1 MSTPAPSSPRLWSP
15 RGVLPPGES
24 LVDQPRLVDPAPEPS
39 PFGDVDSDAELL
51 KAFAAASP
59 GSSSAQAVLTQ
70 IVARHGTMVYRVAQR
85 MVGDPTLVDDVFQA
99 TFLVLAQSAR
109 KIQKTASLA
118 SWLHGTA
125 RNIGRRALHD
135 KYGVRS
141 QTTAGVEMVTAVED
155 DPFTEMIRSHERQLL
170 DEELQQL
177 PEIYRAPLVLHYFEQ
192 RSNQDISLWLGITVA
207 AVESRLKRA
216 KQLLRARLVRRG
228 MTLSVAVAAL
238 GASSSIA
245 TATPSVALVTS
256 TVTLAATT
264 PTITASLTTVAASAA
279 LQLAGKELTTMSAA
293 SKITALLL
301 SAAGTLTLGGA
312 VLFGSAY
319 GGLNGKGQGT
329 VTASAEPNGVIETD
343 TELGVLEQEPQQLV
357 LAAVDPPAKANED
370 VGSTSS
376 TELVN
381 SGSPPPPTL
390 NELHDEDADLSSEEE
405 AKLEKELQEKLLEKL
420 KRPVT
425 FNYPDVTL
433 EEAARLVADQCE
445 VTVVLGISKIP
456 GINSKSRVRLVA
468 NGETLASALRTMLAN
483 VDGQNLD
490 FSTDHGVICFDS
502 ADVIE
507 KEYLRKQRIG
517 HFNRR
522 ALAPFVSGDVNPRA
536 ANEHSQPQ
544 DGAKKQEGT
553 ASTDANTTQ
562 LTLNGEDAQPA
573 SQPGATI
580 TAEGNKV
587 RVKTKDTQIS
597 ASEVRINGASSNQG
611 GSHYSEHNAP
621 IVAAIR
627 NLNAADRKVYEALD
641 QETTLA
647 FQDTPLKEVFAYLQ
661 DKHQLKIWTD
671 LDARQDEGVDLENQ
685 INAEFSDLPLDVALS
700 FMLQKVG
707 DISLDYYVDRGML
720 VITTAEKTRK
730 NHCLRFY
737 DLSGE
742 LENLPIVMQAYAERF
757 QVDEPW
763 NFALTSFGDCLA
775 IETSFANHQK
785 IEEMIV
791 GVMRVAVARKAAG
804 KEFIIPDPNYSHPA
818 PVKTAPAA
826 GAPQQP
832 AGAVGDS
839 GAAGGTPAGN
849 GGSGGGFN

>member
-1 MSTPAPSSPRLWSP
+1 M
-15 RGVLPPGES
+15 
-24 LVDQPRLVDPAPEPS
+24 DQPRCPDPASEPS

-51 KAFAAASP
+51 KAFAAATP
-59 GSSSAQAVLTQ
+59 GSASAQAVLTQ
-70 IVARHGTMVYRVAQR
+70 IVARHGTMVYQVAQR
-85 MVGDPTLVDDVFQA
+85 MVADPTLVDDVFQA

-141 QTTAGVEMVTAVED
+141 QTTAGAEMVTAVDD

-192 RSNQDISLWLGITVA
+192 RSNPEISQWLGITVA

-216 KQLLRARLVRRG
+216 KQLLRVRLVRRG
-228 MTLSVAVAAL
+228 MTLSVAVVAL
-238 GASSSIA
+238 GASSSVA

-264 PTITASLTTVAASAA
+264 PAITASLTTVAASAA
-279 LQLAGKELTTMSAA
+279 LQLAGKELATMSAA

-312 VLFGSAY
+312 VLFGASY

-329 VTASAEPNGVIETD
+329 ATASAEPNGIIETVSG
-343 TELGVLEQEPQQLV
+343 LGALEDESPLIA
-357 LAAVDPPAKANED
+357 LASSDAPP
-370 VGSTSS
+370 STAIG
-376 TELVN
+376 TQVEAPKEQAAT
-381 SGSPPPPTL
+381 PPKTATKSQATAIPASEVAERDSQAIHDALDKTVTL
-390 NELHDEDADLSSEEE
+390 NIPDTTLLKAVKFIAQQYEIPIHL
-405 AKLEKELQEKLLEKL
+405 KE
-420 KRPVT
+420 
-425 FNYPDVTL
+425 
-433 EEAARLVADQCE
+433 
-445 VTVVLGISKIP
+445 SKEGGEI
-456 GINSKSRVRLVA
+456 GQMRTSLVA
-468 NGETLASALRTMLAN
+468 NQIPLRQAVEEMLARVEGKDLKFRVIGELLHIGDQEQIAAALRSYELLFVPSEESEHSLAST
-483 VDGQNLD
+483 
-490 FSTDHGVICFDS
+490 
-502 ADVIE
+502 E
-507 KEYLRKQRIG
+507 KD
-517 HFNRR
+517 
-522 ALAPFVSGDVNPRA
+522 P
-536 ANEHSQPQ
+536 
-544 DGAKKQEGT
+544 
-553 ASTDANTTQ
+553 ASLDANATPVPF
-562 LTLNGEDAQPA
+562 NSDDAQPA
-573 SQPGATI
+573 VQPRTTI

-587 RVKTKDTQIS
+587 QVKTKDTQIS

-627 NLNAADRKVYEALD
+627 SLNAADRKVYEALD

-647 FQDTPLKEVFAYLQ
+647 FHDSPLQEVLAYLQ

-671 LDARQDEGVDLENQ
+671 LDALEDEGVNLENQ
-685 INAEFSDLPLDVALS
+685 INAEFSDLPLEVALS

-730 NHCLRFY
+730 NHSLRFY

-742 LENLPIVMQAYAERF
+742 LENLPTVIQAYAERF

-763 NFALTSFGDCLA
+763 NFSLTSFGDCLA
-775 IETSFANHQK
+775 IETSFANHRK

-791 GVMRVAVARKAAG
+791 GVMRVAEARKAAG
-804 KEFIIPDPNYSHPA
+804 KEFIIPDPNYNHPA

-832 AGAVGDS
+832 AGADGGS
-839 GAAGGTPAGN
+839 GSGGEPPAQNDGGGFIG
-849 GGSGGGFN
+849 GGSGGFN